1 MNKSELESKYLEAKK
16 LYYQG
21 IPTISDWEFDQLENK
36 LKDIGSDIINIVGT
50 TQEKEIN
57 HLSPMLSLQKIQ
69 VLDTENLP
77 IEKFNSW
84 VSSNNISSIRL
95 NNTVFCNILEAT
107 PKFDGSSCNLIY
119 IDGILNTALTRGN
132 GKTGTDISDKMKLI
146 VPNKINIPGIIEIRG
161 EVIIKTKLFDIKYG
175 NDYKNPRNFV
185 AGILGRDYSTP
196 EIISDFDFIS
206 FEYRVH
212 KTKLYE
218 SYDHGNNPFEKLKE
232 NGFII
237 PPYIQNF
244 EIDNFSD
251 VFFNMLNFRKTS
263 EYGLDGFVIKF
274 PNEFKN
280 RIGETDH
287 HPKWA
292 TAIKFPPT
300 EAITRIK
307 SIAWNI
313 GQSSEF
319 KPIGVLEPIEI
330 DGTTVSNVALHNIG
344 NIIKH
349 GLFPGAKV
357 TIVKSGDIIPI
368 VKDIIEPAFNQKIE
382 DNIPSTCS
390 TPQCKIEIQ
399 GVHLVCTNPNCKS
412 RAIGRLGNGIS
423 AFRMENIG
431 GSTLHKLYNSG
442 IETIIDLFDK
452 SKFNQEKLI
461 ESGQFKKGRA
471 LDIIFESFEKRAP
484 ITMVTLIASLS
495 FKATGWTT
503 SKQVAKLY
511 EGNTPNWY
519 GINYAAYSPFL
530 NSESDES
537 KIVQKF
543 IDTINQN
550 GYIIENQ
557 QQTQITEDTIT
568 FELTGSPKEFGF
580 KTKGDFLKEMSSKG
594 FIQTPLQKG
603 TKYLITDDTNST
615 SSKMNKAR
623 KLGIEI
629 ISYDQA
635 LSM

>member
-1 MNKSELESKYLEAKK
+1 MIKELENQYLEAKK
-16 LYYQG
+16 LYYEG
-21 IPTISDWEFDQLENK
+21 NPIMSDWDFDQLEDK
-36 LKDIGSDIINIVGT
+36 LKELGSDVINIVGT
-50 TQEKEIN
+50 QHEKEIN

-69 VLDTENLP
+69 VLDTEKLP

-84 VSSNNISSIRL
+84 VSSCKH
-95 NNTVFCNILEAT
+95 NTILEAT

-119 IDGILNTALTRGN
+119 IDGNLNTALTRGN
-132 GKTGTDISDKMKLI
+132 GKTGTDITDKMKLI
-146 VPNKINIPGIIEIRG
+146 IPNKINIQGIVEIRG
-161 EVIIKTKLFDIKYG
+161 EVIIKTNLFNEKYSK
-175 NDYKNPRNFV
+175 DYKNPRNFV
-185 AGILGRDYSTP
+185 AGILGRDETSTD
-196 EIISDFDFIS
+196 IIKDFDFIA

-212 KTKLYE
+212 NTTLYQD
-218 SYDHGNNPFEKLKE
+218 YNHGNNPFETLSI
-232 NGFII
+232 NGFDI
-237 PPYIQNF
+237 PVYARLFQPNQF
-244 EIDNFSD
+244 GE
-251 VFFNMLNFRKTS
+251 VFFKMLEFRKNS
-263 EYGLDGFVIKF
+263 EYGLDGYVIKY
-274 PNEFKN
+274 PNEFRN
-280 RIGETDH
+280 QIGETDH

-300 EAITRIK
+300 EMVTTIK

-319 KPIGVLEPIEI
+319 KPIGILEPIEL

-344 NIIKH
+344 NIVKN

-368 VKDIIEPAFNQKIE
+368 VKDIIEPAFDQKIE

-399 GVHLVCTNPNCKS
+399 GVHLVCTNPNCRS

-423 AFRMENIG
+423 AFRIENIG
-431 GSTLHKLYNSG
+431 GSTLNKLYDAG

-495 FKATGWTT
+495 FKATGWST

-511 EGNTPNWY
+511 EGQTPDWY

-530 NSESDES
+530 NSESEES
-537 KIVQKF
+537 KTVQKF
-543 IDTINQN
+543 IDVINQN
-550 GYIIENQ
+550 GYIIEKEQ
-557 QQTQITEDTIT
+557 QKQITADTIT
-568 FELTGSPKEFGF
+568 FEMTGSPKEFGF
-580 KTKGDFLKEMSSKG
+580 KTKDEFIKMVSAKG
-594 FIQTPLQKG
+594 FVHTPLQKG
-603 TKYLITDDTNST
+603 TKYLITDDVSSS
-615 SSKMNKAR
+615 SSKMSKAK

-629 ISYDQA
+629 ISYEQA
-635 LSM
+635 KNM

>member
-1 MNKSELESKYLEAKK
+1 MVKRLENQYLEAKK
-16 LYYQG
+16 LYYEG
-21 IPTISDWEFDQLENK
+21 NPIMPDWDFDQLEDK
-36 LKDIGSDIINIVGT
+36 LKELGSEVIHIVGT
-50 TQEKEIN
+50 QHEKEIN

-69 VLDTENLP
+69 VLDTQNLP

-84 VSSNNISSIRL
+84 VSSCKH
-95 NNTVFCNILEAT
+95 NTTLEAT

-132 GKTGTDISDKMKLI
+132 GKTGTDITDKMKLI
-146 VPNKINIPGIIEIRG
+146 IPNKINIQGIVEIRG
-161 EVIIKTKLFDIKYG
+161 EVIIKTNLFDEKYSK
-175 NDYKNPRNFV
+175 DYKNPRNFV
-185 AGILGRDYSTP
+185 AGILGRDETTID
-196 EIISDFDFIS
+196 IIKDFDFIA

-212 KTKLYE
+212 NTTLYQD
-218 SYDHGNNPFEKLKE
+218 YNHGNNAFETLSS

-237 PPYIQNF
+237 PSFF
-244 EIDNFSD
+244 ESFQPDQFSD
-251 VFFNMLNFRKTS
+251 LFFKMLQFRKDS
-263 EYGLDGFVIKF
+263 IYGLDGYVIKY
-274 PNEFKN
+274 PNEFRN
-280 RIGETDH
+280 QIGETDH

-300 EAITRIK
+300 EAITTIK

-382 DNIPSTCS
+382 DNIPSQCS
-390 TPQCKIEIQ
+390 TPQCNIEIQ

-423 AFRMENIG
+423 AFKMENIG
-431 GSTLHKLYNSG
+431 GSTLHKLYNAG
-442 IETIIDLFDK
+442 IETIIDIFDK
-452 SKFNQEKLI
+452 SKFNQENLI

-495 FKATGWTT
+495 FKATGWNT

-511 EGNTPNWY
+511 EGQTPDWY

-530 NSESDES
+530 NSESEES

-550 GYIIENQ
+550 GYTIEKQ
-557 QQTQITEDTIT
+557 QQTQITADTIT

-580 KTKGDFLKEMSSKG
+580 KTKDEFIKTVSAKG
-594 FIQTPLQKG
+594 FVHTPLQKG
-603 TKYLITDDTNST
+603 TKYLITDDVSSS
-615 SSKMNKAR
+615 SSKMSKAI

-629 ISYDQA
+629 ISYEQA
-635 LSM
+635 KNM

>member
-1 MNKSELESKYLEAKK
+1 MVKQLENQYLEAKK
-16 LYYQG
+16 LYYEG
-21 IPTISDWEFDQLENK
+21 NPIMTDWDFDQLEEK
-36 LKDIGSDIINIVGT
+36 LKELESDVINIVGT
-50 TQEKEIN
+50 KHEKEIN

-69 VLDTENLP
+69 VLDTQNLP

-84 VSSNNISSIRL
+84 ISNCKQNS
-95 NNTVFCNILEAT
+95 ILEAT
-107 PKFDGSSCNLIY
+107 PKFDGSSCNIIY
-119 IDGILNTALTRGN
+119 IDGIINTALTRGD
-132 GKTGTDISDKMKLI
+132 GKTGTDITEKIKLI
-146 VPNKINIPGIIEIRG
+146 VPNKINIQGIVEIRG
-161 EVIIKTKLFDIKYG
+161 EVIIKTNLFDEKYSK
-175 NDYKNPRNFV
+175 DYKNPRNFV
-185 AGILGRDYSTP
+185 AGILGRDETTIN
-196 EIISDFDFIS
+196 IIKDFDFIA

-212 KTKLYE
+212 NTTLYQD
-218 SYDHGNNPFEKLKE
+218 YNHGNNPTETLSS

-237 PPYIQNF
+237 PELF
-244 EIDNFSD
+244 ELFTVNQFSEL
-251 VFFNMLNFRKTS
+251 FFKMLQFRKDS
-263 EYGLDGFVIKF
+263 IYGLDGYVIKY
-274 PNEFKN
+274 PNEFRN
-280 RIGETDH
+280 QIGETDH

-300 EAITRIK
+300 EMVTTIK

-382 DNIPSTCS
+382 DNIPSICS

-431 GSTLHKLYNSG
+431 GSTLHKLYDSG

-471 LDIIFESFEKRAP
+471 LDIVFESFEKRAP

-511 EGNTPNWY
+511 EGNTPDWY

-530 NSESDES
+530 NSESEES

-550 GYIIENQ
+550 GYTIEKQ
-557 QQTQITEDTIT
+557 QQTQITADTIT

-580 KTKGDFLKEMSSKG
+580 KTKDEFIKLVSAKG
-594 FIQTPLQKG
+594 FVHTPLQKG
-603 TKYLITDDTNST
+603 TKYLITDDVSSS
-615 SSKMNKAR
+615 SSKMSKAI

-635 LSM
+635 IKM